1 MLNEKRE
8 HVQKLPGVKLP
19 DSMVVTTDLEG
30 TVKREGLSG
39 PCRAVTVY
47 EEYSEEN
54 GSFCGGG
61 TDHC

>member
-1 MLNEKRE
+1 MLNEKQE

-30 TVKREGLSG
+30 TVKGRTFW
-39 PCRAVTVY
+39 CRAVTVY